1 MYLFRIWL
9 GVTHYACIPE
19 EIKYDINNHVI
30 NAQVKKQIKS
40 KKGTYFCEIDT
51 LRIGKCPSNSP
62 FLKNNGAETPK
73 EPRPGPLF

>member
-30 NAQVKKQIKS
+30 NAQVKNRSNQRKEHIFVKS
-40 KKGTYFCEIDT
+40 T
-51 LRIGKCPSNSP
+51 LYV
-62 FLKNNGAETPK
+62 
-73 EPRPGPLF
+73 